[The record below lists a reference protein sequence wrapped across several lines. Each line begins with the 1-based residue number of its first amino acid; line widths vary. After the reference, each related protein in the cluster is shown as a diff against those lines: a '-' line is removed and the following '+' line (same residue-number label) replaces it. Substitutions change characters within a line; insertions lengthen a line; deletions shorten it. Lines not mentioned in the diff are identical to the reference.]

1 MKSHSLHAALVAAFC
16 LLTTVG
22 LQAQTVFVSDYTTGL
37 ITALPLA
44 GGSSTFATAPG
55 GAQPE
60 GMAFDS
66 AGNLYV
72 AYAGTNTIQKFTPGG
87 VGSLFGTTI
96 VSGPT
101 GLAFDS
107 AGNLYVSMS
116 NNGTIEKFGPGG
128 GTSTVFA
135 TGFGP
140 VLGLAI
146 DGANNVYGASYQAS
160 GFIYQVGPGGGIPT
174 AIASSLNYPNSLAF
188 DGAGNL
194 YATIGGT
201 VGIQKY
207 AAGTWTPSAFFT
219 PIPSSSGPTGIVY
232 DPGSATFF
240 VSMISTG
247 TIERYA
253 LNGADLGLFASGFTS
268 ASSIAISAVPEPST
282 FAALF
287 VGVSALGFLAWSK
300 RRKLAA

>member
-1 MKSHSLHAALVAAFC
+1 MTGVQTCALPI
-16 LLTTVG
+16 
-22 LQAQTVFVSDYTTGL
+22 L

-96 VSGPT
+96 VTGPT

-135 TGFGP
+135 TGFGTP
-140 VLGLAI
+140 IGLAI

-160 GFIYQVGPGGGIPT
+160 GFIYQVGPGGGTPT
-174 AIASSLNYPNSLAF
+174 AIASSLNYPK
-188 DGAGNL
+188 
-194 YATIGGT
+194 IGRAH
-201 VGIQKY
+201 V
-207 AAGTWTPSAFFT
+207 
-219 PIPSSSGPTGIVY
+219 
-232 DPGSATFF
+232 
-240 VSMISTG
+240 
-247 TIERYA
+247 
-253 LNGADLGLFASGFTS
+253 
-268 ASSIAISAVPEPST
+268 
-282 FAALF
+282 
-287 VGVSALGFLAWSK
+287 
-300 RRKLAA
+300 